1 MITSGIPTSSKGRT
15 NIPFSIA
22 FDASSGEGVATV
34 TITRGAKLNALN
46 NAVIDGLRD
55 AWIRFEESDDRVA
68 ILTAEGDRAFS
79 VGADLSDPP
88 VEMWEAVP
96 GIGVPVTKPIIAAV
110 FGHCV
115 GGAYVI
121 VQHCDMAVAAEDTVF
136 LYPEA
141 KVGFTGGLCAGA
153 VVRVPHKIAMEF
165 LLLGQPLRAQR
176 AYEVGMVNRL
186 VTPGEQL
193 GVARD
198 MARTI
203 AESAPLVV
211 TTIKQFADAALP
223 TSPSENHAV
232 ARRQLLA
239 VNSSRDGLEGKTA
252 FLEKRTP
259 VFQGV

>member
-1 MITSGIPTSSKGRT
+1 MNDSVSYESQDGI
-15 NIPFSIA
+15 
-22 FDASSGEGVATV
+22 ATV

-55 AWIRFEESDDRVA
+55 AWIRFEASEDRVA
-68 ILTAEGDRAFS
+68 ILTSEGDRAFS

-96 GIGVPVTKPIIAAV
+96 GIGVPVTKPIVAAV

-121 VQHCDMAVAAEDTVF
+121 TQHCDLAVAADDTVF

-153 VVRVPHKIAMEF
+153 VVRMPHKVAMEF
-165 LLLGQPLRAQR
+165 LLLGQPLAAER
-176 AYEVGMVNRL
+176 AYEIGMVNR
-186 VTPGEQL
+186 VTRPGEQL
-193 GVARD
+193 EVARE
-198 MARTI
+198 MARMI

-211 TTIKQFADAALP
+211 TTIKQFADAAIP
-223 TSPSENHAV
+223 TSPAENHAA
-232 ARRQLLA
+232 ARRQLLT

-252 FLEKRTP
+252 FLEKRSP
-259 VFQGV
+259 VFQGI